1 MAIERNEG
9 EMRIVKIV
17 PGFVLAVI
25 VATVL
30 GSIAH
35 TQFVLAGLTELGIEI
50 PVSDRLSTTMHDI
63 AGMGPMF
70 GLIVAIGFLVA
81 MAAAALVYR
90 YARTQRY
97 LVYGVAG
104 AVALAVALTAM
115 GTVYE
120 ITPIA
125 GARTALGFIAQM
137 IAGALGGLAFARV
150 TR

>member
-1 MAIERNEG
+1 
-9 EMRIVKIV
+9 MRIVKIV
-17 PGFVLAVI
+17 LGFVLAVI

-30 GSIAH
+30 GAIAH
-35 TQFVLAGLTELGIEI
+35 TQFVLAELTGLGIEI
-50 PVSDRLSTTMHDI
+50 PISDRLSTTIHDI
-63 AGMGPMF
+63 VGMGPMF
-70 GLIVAIGFLVA
+70 GLIVGIGFLVA
-81 MAAAALVYR
+81 MLAAALVYR
-90 YARTQRY
+90 FAGTQRY

-115 GTVYE
+115 GMVYE

-125 GARTALGFIAQM
+125 GARTTTGFIAQM